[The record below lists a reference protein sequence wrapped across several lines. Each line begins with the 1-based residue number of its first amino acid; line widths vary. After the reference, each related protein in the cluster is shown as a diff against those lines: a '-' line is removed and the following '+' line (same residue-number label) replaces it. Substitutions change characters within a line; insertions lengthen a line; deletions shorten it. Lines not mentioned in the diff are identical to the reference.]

1 MHYFLWSYI
10 GITAKPSG
18 DDQIPF
24 VNDHFTNDIGN
35 TFGGQELS
43 NIQYGL
49 LRYKQQS

>member
-1 MHYFLWSYI
+1 MR
-10 GITAKPSG
+10 ITAKPYG

-24 VNDHFTNDIGN
+24 LNDHFTNDIGN
-35 TFGGQELS
+35 NFEELS

>member
-1 MHYFLWSYI
+1 MRI
-10 GITAKPSG
+10 MAKPYG

-24 VNDHFTNDIGN
+24 LNDHFTNDIGN
-35 TFGGQELS
+35 NFGGQELS